1 MLGTYDLAATSSSS
15 GGFSS
20 STIILILIVVVAFYF
35 LMIRPQQRRKQQAAQ
50 KQSNVQ
56 PGARVRTTAGMYA
69 TVVDVDGDDV
79 VLEVAP
85 GVEVRY
91 MKRAIMDVV
100 SPGDE
105 PDETVTDF
113 TDTESDDAESDDTDS
128 DTDTDTDT
136 DTDVNPDAEWESFE
150 SDDAETG
157 STTTGSTHWQHHQG
171 LAAPAQAT
179 STRQAISGTPKQK
192 RLAPGPRAGWN
203 GRADRD
209 HADLDSRRPDVQPR

>member
-1 MLGTYDLAATSSSS
+1 MLGTNDLAATSSS

-20 STIILILIVVVAFYF
+20 STLLLILVVVVAFYF

-50 KQSNVQ
+50 KQSSVQ

-105 PDETVTDF
+105 PEETVTDF
-113 TDTESDDAESDDTDS
+113 NDTDSDDTDS
-128 DTDTDTDT
+128 DDTDSDDTDSDDT
-136 DTDVNPDAEWESFE
+136 DSDGTDSDTDVNPDAEWETFE
-150 SDDAETG
+150 SDDVAETG
-157 STTTGSTHWQHHQG
+157 SSTTGSS
-171 LAAPAQAT
+171 T
-179 STRQAISGTPKQK
+179 STTK
-192 RLAPGPRAGWN
+192 
-203 GRADRD
+203 D
-209 HADLDSRRPDVQPR
+209 